1 MIKISA
7 SALPTPKINGWLKN
21 ASETEG
27 KEEKAFLALPG
38 EMFLLPLSL
47 FLRPATSV
55 SQTTFQFGDREKKP
69 TRFSRRPQSG
79 NFFAIPPRGKK
90 RDNEDSGA
98 IPRPRGLHGGNIYE
112 GGGGVPLGP
121 AGRLN

>member
-55 SQTTFQFGDREKKP
+55 SQTTFQFGDREKNQLVFRDVP
-69 TRFSRRPQSG
+69 RAATFLA
-79 NFFAIPPRGKK
+79 FFPPPGKK
-90 RDNEDSGA
+90 RDNEDGGA
-98 IPRPRGLHGGNIYE
+98 IPRPRGPHGGNIYG
-112 GGGGVPLGP
+112 GGGGVPFRP
-121 AGRLN
+121 SWAA